1 MMEIIFNM
9 SNRMG
14 HRFSVPQKDLKLCFY
29 YHIDNMPENN
39 FDFIVAYHQKHLWRC
54 RMSKWIS
61 GQQLLNEFG
70 IEAFELFYDYVQKG
84 LQPYN
89 DLGNPISASYVVA
102 KITKLPGL
110 KEQYHEK
117 RYSEAEIGNDELKKF
132 DATIGHELLA
142 QIEHYENWTR
152 SIRDLDW
159 NKFKL
164 PETEAEARVVLT
176 ELVNS
181 LYHID
186 DIKKFLGVPEID
198 IDKKEIIPEL
208 PKAKKLT
215 TDQKSKLGVQRV
227 AKELYDNHPEFHPEI
242 DSYVKMF
249 QRKDIKDACERGYE
263 LGTVQKWISEIAP
276 EWAKEPGIRPK
287 KK

>member
-1 MMEIIFNM
+1 
-9 SNRMG
+9 
-14 HRFSVPQKDLKLCFY
+14 
-29 YHIDNMPENN
+29 
-39 FDFIVAYHQKHLWRC
+39 
-54 RMSKWIS
+54 MSKWTS
-61 GQQLLNEFG
+61 GQQLLYDFG
-70 IEAFELFYDYVQKG
+70 IEAFELFYDHVQKG

-89 DLGNPISASYVVA
+89 DLGKPISPSSLVE
-102 KITKLPGL
+102 KIVNIALL

-117 RYSEAEIGNDELKKF
+117 RHSEAEFGDNDLKKF
-132 DATIGHELLA
+132 DATIGHDLIA
-142 QIEHYENWTR
+142 QIEHYENWAH
-152 SIRDLDW
+152 SVRDLDW
-159 NKFKL
+159 NKFEL
-164 PETEAEARVVLT
+164 PEIEAEARAVLT

-181 LYHID
+181 LYHED
-186 DIKKFLGVPEID
+186 DIKKIFGVPEFEIEQ
-198 IDKKEIIPEL
+198 KEIIPEL

-227 AKELYDNHPEFHPEI
+227 AKELYDKYPEFHPEI

>member
-1 MMEIIFNM
+1 
-9 SNRMG
+9 
-14 HRFSVPQKDLKLCFY
+14 
-29 YHIDNMPENN
+29 
-39 FDFIVAYHQKHLWRC
+39 
-54 RMSKWIS
+54 MSKWIS
-61 GQQLLNEFG
+61 GQQLLNDFG
-70 IEAFELFYDYVQKG
+70 IRAIELFKDYVRKG

-89 DLGNPISASYVVA
+89 DLSEPILPSYLIE
-102 KITKLPGL
+102 KIVNIAWL
-110 KEQYHEK
+110 KEHYEEK
-117 RYSEAEIGNDELKKF
+117 RYSEAELGDNDLKKF
-132 DATIGHELLA
+132 DSTIGHDLIA
-142 QIEHYENWTR
+142 RIEYCEAWAH
-152 SIRDLDW
+152 SVKDLDW
-159 NKFKL
+159 NKFEL
-164 PETEAEARVVLT
+164 PEMEAEAKAVLN
-176 ELVNS
+176 ELLYS
-181 LYHID
+181 LYQID
-186 DIKKFLGVPEID
+186 DIKKFFGVPEFE

-227 AKELYDNHPEFHPEI
+227 AKELYDKYPEFHPEI